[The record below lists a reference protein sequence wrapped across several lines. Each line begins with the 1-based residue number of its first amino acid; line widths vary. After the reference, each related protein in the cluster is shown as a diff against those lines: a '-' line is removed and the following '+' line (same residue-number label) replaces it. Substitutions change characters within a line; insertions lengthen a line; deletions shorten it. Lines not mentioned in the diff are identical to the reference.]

1 MSLKQRLRNCVY
13 LATLV
18 SGSVLLSISTH
29 AQDEQQY
36 VTDILHVPL
45 RSGEGNEYRII
56 NKGIRSGTP
65 LTILEAGSSEEWV
78 KVRTPQGVEGW
89 IRSQYLQEN
98 ETASR
103 VAAKMESQLKRANE
117 ENARLQQEVSNLK
130 KQTQTLQQTSDSAQ
144 SAEREMA
151 EELQNIKTLSAG
163 AIDLEKRY
171 TELLERQQLLQTQ
184 NDVLIA
190 ENENIKGDTS
200 VKFMLYGA
208 GLIIIGILTAL
219 IVPALTV
226 KKRHSEWR

>member
-130 KQTQTLQQTSDSAQ
+130 KQAQTLQQTSDSAQ

>member
-1 MSLKQRLRNCVY
+1 M
-13 LATLV
+13 
-18 SGSVLLSISTH
+18 LLSISTH

-130 KQTQTLQQTSDSAQ
+130 KQAQTLQQTSDSAQ

>member
-1 MSLKQRLRNCVY
+1 MSLKQRLRNSVY

-18 SGSVLLSISTH
+18 SGSVLFSISTH

-65 LTILEAGSSEEWV
+65 LTILEAGTSDEWV

-117 ENARLQQEVSNLK
+117 ENARLQQEVSSLI

>member
-1 MSLKQRLRNCVY
+1 MSLKQRLRNSVY

-18 SGSVLLSISTH
+18 SGSVLFSISTH

-65 LTILEAGSSEEWV
+65 LTILEAGTSDEWV

-117 ENARLQQEVSNLK
+117 ENARLQQEVSSLK

>member
-1 MSLKQRLRNCVY
+1 MSLKQRLRNCVF

-18 SGSVLLSISTH
+18 SGSVLFSISTH

-103 VAAKMESQLKRANE
+103 VAAKMESQLKRAKE

>member
-1 MSLKQRLRNCVY
+1 MSLKQRLRNSVY

-18 SGSVLLSISTH
+18 SGSVLFSISTH

-65 LTILEAGSSEEWV
+65 LTILEAGTSDEWV

-117 ENARLQQEVSNLK
+117 ENARLQLEVTSLK